1 MKIRVRFA
9 PSPTGPLH
17 IGGLR
22 TALFNYLIAK
32 KSGGK
37 FILRIED
44 TDSKRTVDGAEKHII
59 DSLEWLGLDFDEGPI
74 RQSNRSKLYKKQV
87 DKLLKQGNAY
97 YAFDSQEDLDGARE
111 AGGKDFKYNVKTRMG
126 LNNSFTVS
134 EQEIK
139 KRVKVINDP
148 AAIRNVSEKLFSTKY
163 QKFMPDT
170 IFSQNIDEIRKFFK
184 KHKKVIVKP
193 INSYSGNN
201 IHLFTKFNLKFFQK
215 FIKKH
220 NHIMCQKYLPKIK
233 EGDKRV
239 FLINGK
245 VRGAISRI
253 PKKGSFLSNLSK
265 GAKPINVKLT
275 NKEMKISKLISK
287 DLKKDKI
294 FFAGIDFID
303 EQLNGDINVTSP
315 TGLKTFYDLSK
326 INLASTFWKELKA

>member
-1 MKIRVRFA
+1 MTNKIIA
-9 PSPTGPLH
+9 IQGNHPSKLNPLTDTSIFLAH
-17 IGGLR
+17 EIQKKKYKIFYYDPKDLSIINFKVVAEGFFIKFDYKKKKFFEILKKQK
-22 TALFNYLIAK
+22 LELIKCKYL
-32 KSGGK
+32 
-37 FILRIED
+37 L
-44 TDSKRTVDGAEKHII
+44 
-59 DSLEWLGLDFDEGPI
+59 I
-74 RQSNRSKLYKKQV
+74 RQDPPFNLEYICSTLIL
-87 DKLLKQGNAY
+87 DK
-97 YAFDSQEDLDGARE
+97 
-111 AGGKDFKYNVKTRMG
+111 
-126 LNNSFTVS
+126 
-134 EQEIK
+134 IK

-220 NHIMCQKYLPKIK
+220 DHIMCQKYLPKIK

-245 VRGAISRI
+245 VCGAISRI